1 MNNIEEI
8 KRIQEAL
15 QLLQIDKTLKQCI
28 DIWNLFCYEG
38 SAKEW
43 LPVTEQGLQIFK
55 EYINKTNT
63 ITIEE
68 VIELDEPFLYFLL
81 WLLKVHRGE

>member
-28 DIWNLFCYEG
+28 DIWKLFCYEG
-38 SAKEW
+38 FAKEW
-43 LPVTEQGLQIFK
+43 LPATKQGLQIFK